1 MFNPVSHRQGGVE
14 ASMIIHHAFQRISQS
29 RVIARGT
36 PKIATTTIVTNGETT
51 PTVMDSKNSNNRKVS
66 NNNTPTMTLP
76 IFPAMLFDTKGQE
89 KITVKTFFSVCNPAT
104 CSAKPTY
111 AHQ

>member
-51 PTVMDSKNSNNRKVS
+51 PTAKTATIGNHAVRYERPREYGDFQRHNRGVLICFK
-66 NNNTPTMTLP
+66 
-76 IFPAMLFDTKGQE
+76 E
-89 KITVKTFFSVCNPAT
+89 ITVKTFFSVCNPAT